1 MVQVVRAN
9 RNEVEI
15 YAQHVVDNDEVE
27 LVLLSSE
34 EKDELERDRQES
46 MRNVSM
52 GTTEADAMIME
63 VDILIAE

>member
-1 MVQVVRAN
+1 
-9 RNEVEI
+9 VEI